1 MRPRDTPRMTSREER
16 VKGLIRVGEQELT
29 GEDEAEVDAYF
40 APDFRFHG
48 PDGAELDYAGLRG
61 YFTALRAAFDD
72 LAISR
77 GIVVAEG
84 DYVACQTTIT
94 GIFVREF
101 TQSPVGPLPPN
112 GSRVVFELTNIF
124 RYDEQGRLAEEW
136 VQTDN
141 RSRLRH
147 LGAEGR

>member
-1 MRPRDTPRMTSREER
+1 MVARKPSREQL

-40 APDFRFHG
+40 APDFAFHG
-48 PDGAELDYAGLRG
+48 PDGAELDYEGLKG
-61 YFTALRAAFDD
+61 YFASLRAAFDD

-77 GIVVAEG
+77 GIMIVEG

-94 GIFVREF
+94 GTFVREF
-101 TQSPVGPLPPN
+101 THSPAGPLPPN
-112 GSRVVFELTNIF
+112 GRRVVFGLMNIF

-141 RSRLRH
+141 RSRLH
-147 LGAEGR
+147 QLGAEGR